1 MGAAGGGWGAGGGRE
16 GRRRKGG
23 AKSVHGQKAVHV
35 GAVPVAENHSRSA
48 YWFPLAST
56 VGRPTTADKI

>member
-1 MGAAGGGWGAGGGRE
+1 ME

-35 GAVPVAENHSRSA
+35 GAVPVAENHSRSG
-48 YWFPLAST
+48 YWLPLAST
-56 VGRPTTADKI
+56 GFHR